1 VFYSAVQV
9 FILPVSFIFCNK
21 EEAMEIQ
28 IQELIDKI
36 KNDGINT
43 ASEEASRIKVE
54 AEGEAR
60 RIIEAAK
67 KEAEDIITRGKQDA
81 ERSEKAGITALGQA
95 SRNLV
100 LAFKDEIQA
109 LLNRVVNDNVA
120 ANYGEDVL
128 KNTLPNLLKTWAE
141 KGSDNL
147 SVILPEGE
155 LNKLQSFFNEKLANE
170 LKKGLELKSNR
181 NLTNGFRIS
190 NRDGSAYYDFSAEAV
205 ASLLSAYL
213 NPKLAEILT
222 NTSKGS

>member
-1 VFYSAVQV
+1 
-9 FILPVSFIFCNK
+9 
-21 EEAMEIQ
+21 MEIQ

-43 ASEEASRIKVE
+43 ASEEASRIKVD

-67 KEAEDIITRGKQDA
+67 KEAEDIVSRGKQDA
-81 ERSEKAGITALGQA
+81 QRSEKAGVTALEQA

-100 LAFKDEIQA
+100 LAFKDEVQA
-109 LLNRVVNDNVA
+109 LLGKVVKDNVA
-120 ANYGEDVL
+120 ANYGDDVL
-128 KNTLPNLLKTWAE
+128 KATLPALLKSWVE

-147 SVILPEGE
+147 SVILPESE
-155 LNKLQSFFNEKLANE
+155 LPKLQSFFNEKLAGE
-170 LKKGLELKSNR
+170 LKKGVELKSNR
-181 NLTNGFRIS
+181 NLSSGFRIS

-222 NTSKGS
+222 NSAKGI